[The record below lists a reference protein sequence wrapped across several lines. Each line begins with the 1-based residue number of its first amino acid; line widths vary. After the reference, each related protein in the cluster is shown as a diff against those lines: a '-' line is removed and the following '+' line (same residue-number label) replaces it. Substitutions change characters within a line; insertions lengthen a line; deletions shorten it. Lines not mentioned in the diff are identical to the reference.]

1 MIADFFTKPLQGKLF
16 RKFRDIVL
24 GYKHVS
30 SLLEEEESSPQ
41 ERVRRNIPE
50 GMDGGS
56 EDDLSSQ
63 LEGEKKKV
71 TWAEVV
77 TGKPPM
83 TPMTE

>member
-1 MIADFFTKPLQGKLF
+1 MVT
-16 RKFRDIVL
+16 
-24 GYKHVS
+24 
-30 SLLEEEESSPQ
+30 
-41 ERVRRNIPE
+41 VRRNIPE

-63 LEGEKKKV
+63 LEGEEKKV